1 MKIVGIVQARMG
13 SARRSGKV
21 LAKICGK
28 PMLEHLLTR
37 LNASEKLHG
46 VIVATTFESND
57 DTLVQWCIAN
67 DVEVFRGSGDNVLS
81 RFYHCALTYDADV
94 IVRITADDPLK
105 DPRVIDYA
113 VNTLIN
119 NEDLD
124 YVSNTIDVSY
134 PEGID
139 VEVFRFSALE
149 RAYKGAVKQSDL
161 EHVTP
166 YIWSNPDSFNL
177 LNFCAKEDN
186 SDIRLTVD
194 YEVDLQVVEAILYN
208 FKDNPLV
215 SYQDIVAFLRGSAN
229 IASINSGILRNEGY
243 AKSIIDKDENER

>member
-1 MKIVGIVQARMG
+1 M
-13 SARRSGKV
+13 
-21 LAKICGK
+21 
-28 PMLEHLLTR
+28 
-37 LNASEKLHG
+37 
-46 VIVATTFESND
+46 
-57 DTLVQWCIAN
+57 
-67 DVEVFRGSGDNVLS
+67 
-81 RFYHCALTYDADV
+81 
-94 IVRITADDPLK
+94 
-105 DPRVIDYA
+105 
-113 VNTLIN
+113 
-119 NEDLD
+119 
-124 YVSNTIDVSY
+124 SNTIDVSY

-194 YEVDLQVVEAILYN
+194 YEVDLQVVEAILYH

-215 SYQDIVAFLRGSAN
+215 SYQDIVTFLRGSAN
-229 IASINSGILRNEGY
+229 ISAINSGILRNEGY
-243 AKSIIDKDENER
+243 AKSIIDEDENER

>member
-1 MKIVGIVQARMG
+1 MRIVAIVQARMG
-13 SARRSGKV
+13 STRRLGKV

-37 LNASEKLHG
+37 LNASEKLHDI
-46 VIVATTFESND
+46 IVATTLEAND
-57 DTLVQWCIAN
+57 DSLVQWCIAN
-67 DVEVFRGSGDNVLS
+67 DVKVFRGSGDNVLA

-113 VNTLIN
+113 VSVLMN

-124 YVSNTIDVSY
+124 YVSNTIDISY

-139 VEVFRFSALE
+139 VEVFRFAALE
-149 RAYKGAVKQSDL
+149 KAYKGAVKKSDL

-166 YIWSNPDSFNL
+166 YIWSNPESFNL

-194 YEVDLQVVEAILYN
+194 YEEDLQVVEAILYN

-215 SYQDIVAFLRGSAN
+215 SYQDIVAFLRESAN
-229 IASINSGILRNEGY
+229 ITSINSGISRNEGY
-243 AKSIIDKDENER
+243 FKSLINEDENGR